1 MTYYGLT
8 GVMYQAEDSH
18 IKKGGEACIYK
29 VIDKPDLLLKIY
41 HSPARQQEQKLKV
54 LLRQVTHWS
63 SQFLAY
69 CTIPIDLIYE
79 ADPRNGNARFVG
91 YLMNRLPGNFREL
104 QEIYDRIHG
113 ADVSYPNKV
122 TAAMNVCTLTY
133 LAHENHVVI
142 GDYQQKNIGVANNG
156 ILTLFDNDSFQIQE
170 KGRTY
175 RCTVGVPQ
183 EMAPEIYDVLKKTK
197 SDLETVPVS
206 VYTNE
211 TDLYTMALHIFHLL
225 MNGAHPFSSRIEAS
239 ALPESKTVSKVQLDF
254 VQTLV
259 IIAREAEDELYH
271 ISRAVIPALNAPGS
285 PPERRPDIAAH
296 LHGQSHMALCGI
308 SEIRDVRDLRTGVQE
323 GQRGRGLTI
332 WLKALHDPDEVL
344 VHVLRTDQRV
354 DRELSFLIG
363 DIELH
368 DLLVKRP
375 EEI

>member
-1 MTYYGLT
+1 MKYYGLT

-254 VQTLV
+254 VQMAMSKYFIFAHPT
-259 IIAREAEDELYH
+259 AFRKPPKWAPDYH
-271 ISRAVIPALNAPGS
+271 ILSKNLQELFERAFIDG
-285 PPERRPDIAAH
+285 
-296 LHGQSHMALCGI
+296 
-308 SEIRDVRDLRTGVQE
+308 RDT
-323 GQRGRGLTI
+323 
-332 WLKALHDPDEVL
+332 P
-344 VHVLRTDQRV
+344 
-354 DRELSFLIG
+354 S
-363 DIELH
+363 
-368 DLLVKRP
+368 KRP
-375 EEI
+375 TPEEFYDALQDYRNGLIQLPCGHYVYKQNYYAMNNQCSWCKIK